1 MSLELQ
7 EELNCSKSVG
17 FFGFLGFF
25 IKLGSGQGSNA
36 SKTRDG
42 KKVMKINHVIWP
54 YHFLGSLYTVSAF
67 KDKYFL
73 LQKMYINKKLLSF
86 SSS

>member
-7 EELNCSKSVG
+7 EEPNCSKSVG
-17 FFGFLGFF
+17 FFQFFGFF

-42 KKVMKINHVIWP
+42 KKVMKINHVIRP

-67 KDKYFL
+67 KDKYFV
-73 LQKMYINKKLLSF
+73 LQKMDINKLLSF